1 MYLIIHFGVIYFTVI
16 TRFQIINNNDKF
28 NRKIIER
35 TISTEHPIK
44 KYKSRYNLNEM
55 CQLLN
60 GLQGVAA
67 TSLLSYLPV

>member
-16 TRFQIINNNDKF
+16 TRYQIINNNDKF
-28 NRKIIER
+28 NMKIIER
-35 TISTEHPIK
+35 TISTERQIK
-44 KYKSRYNLNEM
+44 KYKSHYNKNEKY
-55 CQLLN
+55 QLFN